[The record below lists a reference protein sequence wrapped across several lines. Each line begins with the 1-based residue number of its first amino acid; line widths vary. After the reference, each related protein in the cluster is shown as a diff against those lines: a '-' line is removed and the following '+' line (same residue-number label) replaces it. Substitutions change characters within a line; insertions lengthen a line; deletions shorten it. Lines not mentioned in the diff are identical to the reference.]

1 MSQNNWLM
9 NLEFVRLAV
18 SQEIPESKSGL
29 IVNSKILKK
38 ITGGGDTIV
47 ARRCYDRRDT
57 HFLLDTTFYFKGNYS
72 LLTDS
77 PDCDET
83 RLEFE
88 SVIQFKSKEE
98 IEMLSEQ
105 EEDAEMDRY
114 RLADPMIKQKCR
126 DLEWMNA
133 MVYLIFENYQERPVN
148 ILRLPDDDDE
158 ESRSLQT
165 ALKSRFEFTKD
176 DTPMLV
182 AEVTAIMLEFDKKK
196 VENELAARNV
206 FKKKHKKR
214 DEYREKF
221 CYYGLKRV
229 VCDDDDK

>member
-1 MSQNNWLM
+1 
-9 NLEFVRLAV
+9 
-18 SQEIPESKSGL
+18 
-29 IVNSKILKK
+29 
-38 ITGGGDTIV
+38 
-47 ARRCYDRRDT
+47 
-57 HFLLDTTFYFKGNYS
+57 
-72 LLTDS
+72 
-77 PDCDET
+77 
-83 RLEFE
+83 
-88 SVIQFKSKEE
+88 
-98 IEMLSEQ
+98 
-105 EEDAEMDRY
+105 
-114 RLADPMIKQKCR
+114 
-126 DLEWMNA
+126 
-133 MVYLIFENYQERPVN
+133 VN